1 MAVEIEGLE
10 FQIEAKSENAAKGV
24 DTLINS
30 FNKLKAATKGGAG
43 LNNISKKLDAI
54 SNAKA
59 RPMNDGPRSTT

>member
-24 DTLINS
+24 DALINS

-43 LNNISKKLDAI
+43 LNYQQETGRNQQC
-54 SNAKA
+54 KA
-59 RPMNDGPRSTT
+59 EYVRD

>member
-24 DTLINS
+24 DALINS

-43 LNNISKKLDAI
+43 QIGRAHV
-54 SNAKA
+54 
-59 RPMNDGPRSTT
+59 